1 MGHHHHHHH
10 HHHSSGHIEGR
21 HMAAH
26 QLSDF
31 QRNKILRVFN
41 TFYDC
46 NHDGVIEWDDFELAI
61 KKICNLHSWPTDGK
75 KHNEARATLKL
86 IWDGL
91 RKYADENEDEQVTK
105 EEWLKM
111 WAECV
116 KSVEKGESL
125 PEWLT
130 KYMNFMF
137 DVNDTSGDNI
147 IDKHEYSTVYMSYGI
162 PKSDCDAA
170 FDTLSDGG
178 KTMVTREI
186 FARLWTEYFV
196 SNDRGAKGNHLFGDL
211 KL

>member
-1 MGHHHHHHH
+1 M
-10 HHHSSGHIEGR
+10 S
-21 HMAAH
+21 AH
-26 QLSDF
+26 QLSEF
-31 QRNKILRVFN
+31 QKNKILRVFN

-61 KKICNLHSWPTDGK
+61 KKICDLHSWPTDGK

-162 PKSDCDAA
+162 SKEDCNVA
-170 FDTLSDGG
+170 FDTLSEGG

-196 SNDRGAKGNHLFGDL
+196 SNDRGAKGNHLFGTL

>member
-1 MGHHHHHHH
+1 MSAHH
-10 HHHSSGHIEGR
+10 
-21 HMAAH
+21 
-26 QLSDF
+26 LSDF
-31 QRNKILRVFN
+31 QKNKILCVFN

-61 KKICNLHSWPTDGK
+61 KKICDLHSWPNDGK

-162 PKSDCDAA
+162 SKDDCDAA

-178 KTMVTREI
+178 KTLVTREI
-186 FARLWTEYFV
+186 FACLWTEYFV
-196 SNDRGAKGNHLFGDL
+196 SNDRGAKGNHLFGTL